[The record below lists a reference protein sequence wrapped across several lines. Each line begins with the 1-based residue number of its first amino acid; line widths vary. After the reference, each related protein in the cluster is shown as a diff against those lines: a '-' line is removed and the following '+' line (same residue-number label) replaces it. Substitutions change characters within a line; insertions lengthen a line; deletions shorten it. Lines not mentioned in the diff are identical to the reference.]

1 MKMKRAWIFAL
12 TCVMLLILNG
22 CSAQNVTRGQA
33 DGEAYDAV
41 VSVKGRK
48 EMSDSGENSRN
59 AESLEETA
67 EEKHTLSVG
76 SGDKTALE
84 ELEEQ
89 LMGLTKL
96 VGKEDEAAA
105 GLLGGGAEN
114 RTEDGAVLVGRI
126 YQTMLFGQKCSVYTG
141 YDEADLVSVVVAELP
156 GSDAAEY
163 EAMFT
168 ALFGS
173 ASIAEEEESGERSRY
188 WENGG
193 YRFTLYESDGALSLD
208 VNWAAF
214 E

>member
-1 MKMKRAWIFAL
+1 MRMKRAWIFAL

-22 CSAQNVTRGQA
+22 CSAHNVTRGQA
-33 DGEAYDAV
+33 EGEAYDAV

-48 EMSDSGENSRN
+48 EMSDSRENSRN
-59 AESLEETA
+59 AESLEE
-67 EEKHTLSVG
+67 
-76 SGDKTALE
+76 
-84 ELEEQ
+84 Q
-89 LMGLTKL
+89 LMELTKL
-96 VGKEDEAAA
+96 VGKEDEAVA

-114 RTEDGAVLVGRI
+114 RTEDGTVLVGRI
-126 YQTMLFGQKCSVYTG
+126 YQTVLFGQKCSVYTG

-163 EAMFT
+163 ETMFT

-208 VNWAAF
+208 VNWATF